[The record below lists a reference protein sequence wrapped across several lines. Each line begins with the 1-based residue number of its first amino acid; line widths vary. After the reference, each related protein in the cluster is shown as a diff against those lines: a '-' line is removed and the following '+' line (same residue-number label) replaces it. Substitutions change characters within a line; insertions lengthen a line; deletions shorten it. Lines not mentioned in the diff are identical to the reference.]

1 MRKFILFFLTLLMLL
16 PSCTKIRDDIPIQ
29 LLAQSV
35 GEEIKGFENMAQA
48 SRDYLEYCMGDLEPF
63 EEYIVLYP
71 FAGTEYNEIGIFK
84 IRADIDK
91 QEAQIRL
98 EKYLTF
104 KRKNWDTRYKGDE
117 FAKIENASIT
127 SCGRYVLYAIL
138 DDAERAAVSK
148 RFQAEIKK

>member
-1 MRKFILFFLTLLMLL
+1 M
-16 PSCTKIRDDIPIQ
+16 P
-29 LLAQSV
+29 
-35 GEEIKGFENMAQA
+35 QA

-91 QEAQIRL
+91 QEAQTRL